1 MAKRFYYSNQIEF
14 RGKGATPLGLMVWD
28 DADLRYFAA
37 PGNED
42 EAKRMNDNFPLLADH
57 GKTLADWLEY
67 YLERGGGGY
76 RSFSVPEDCEAE
88 SFDDVARVVGQT
100 YDIDYVILEP
110 VVQPAELDEELVLAF
125 LEASQHGVELELIGP
140 DWSARDRVSFVGFT
154 LGYPGMEPQG
164 VFAYA
169 PFPIGVPPYLP
180 NTRFFVTSLEREGD
194 VWRLYGRS
202 GVMDCPATELVVR
215 PAHGDLKAAVSQE
228 RDRMPADVQAHVISA
243 LKAMTNPLHV

>member
-1 MAKRFYYSNQIEF
+1 MAKRFYYSNQVDFLSE
-14 RGKGATPLGLMVWD
+14 GATPLGLMVWD
-28 DADLRYFAA
+28 DTDLRYFAA
-37 PGNED
+37 PGNKD
-42 EAKRMNDNFPLLADH
+42 EAKRMNDSFPLLAEY
-57 GKTLADWLEY
+57 GKTMADWLEY
-67 YLERGGGGY
+67 YLNGGGGGY
-76 RSFSVPEDCEAE
+76 RSFAIPEECEAE
-88 SFDDVARVVGQT
+88 SLEDVARMMRQKHDVP
-100 YDIDYVILEP
+100 YVIPEP
-110 VVQPAELDEELVLAF
+110 APEELDEVLVIAF
-125 LEASQHGVELELIGP
+125 LEATQYGAEIELIGP
-140 DWSARDRVSFVGFT
+140 DWSARDRSSIVGFSV
-154 LGYPGMEPQG
+154 GYPGMEPQG
-164 VFAYA
+164 VFAYV